1 MPTPIASPSSSAAAA
16 EWPLH
21 LLFPLLSS
29 LLYVAA
35 ALSLKRATETRA
47 GVWRTTFVMN
57 VVAAICF
64 AALLPLAP
72 GPAGPRPPWQPLT
85 LAALFVAGQALTML
99 ALNRGDVS
107 VATPVIGLKVVFVTF
122 FVALVVG
129 DRMLVD
135 YWLSAGMSALGIALL
150 NFGGGGGRARHHHVL
165 LTALTSLAAAACYAM
180 FDTLVRKWSPSWG
193 VGRLLPSAMSMAA
206 VLSLGL
212 WPLFEGRLRDL
223 PRASRGPVLSG
234 SIFMGLQAVSL
245 VATLGLYPD
254 TTRINVVYNSRG
266 LWSVLAVWLVGHWWD
281 NTERHAGRAAL
292 LWRMAGAG
300 LMLGAIVVAVIHP
313 IEGMRPADSPQFRAV
328 R

>member
-1 MPTPIASPSSSAAAA
+1 MPALIASPAAS
-16 EWPLH
+16 ELPLH
-21 LLFPLLSS
+21 LFFPLLSS

-35 ALSLKRATETRA
+35 ALSLKRATQTGG

-57 VVAAICF
+57 VVAAVCF

-85 LAALFVAGQALTML
+85 LAMLFVAGQSLTML

-122 FVALVVG
+122 FVARLVG
-129 DRMLVD
+129 DRMLAD

-150 NFGGGGGRARHHHVL
+150 NLGGGRPGVRHHHVL
-165 LTALTSLAAAACYAM
+165 LTVLTSLAAAACYAM
-180 FDTLVRKWSPSWG
+180 FDTLVRKWSPAWG

-206 VLSLGL
+206 ILSLGL

-234 SIFMGLQAVSL
+234 AIFMGLQAISL

-266 LWSVLAVWLVGHWWD
+266 LWSVLAVWLVGHWWG
-281 NTERHAGRAAL
+281 NTERHAGRAVL
-292 LWRMAGAG
+292 LWRLAGAG
-300 LMLGAIVVAVIHP
+300 LMLGAIAVAVIRP
-313 IEGMRPADSPQFRAV
+313 VEGLELHNSPQLRAV